1 MPWARTRNF
10 LVTLYPTPPR
20 MPPPRSDF
28 LSKAPSTPGR
38 GTENWTEVTIAPAST
53 CRLRPVG
60 LVSNAILV
68 VMSGIKL
75 GTPAPAEP
83 STCGLRVV
91 LIGLPVPPDGST
103 TSPAVV
109 CCGLAT
115 ATAQPK
121 RSLGFQA
128 SRNCASREYITPTMM
143 LPSVAIVVSRSEG
156 EAPTPTLFGVNK
168 PQACPAVNSQLCR
181 CNCK

>member
-10 LVTLYPTPPR
+10 LVTLYPSPPR
-20 MPPPRSDF
+20 MPPPISDF
-28 LSKAPSTPGR
+28 LSNAPTTPGR
-38 GTENWTEVTIAPAST
+38 GTDNWTEVTIAPAST

-75 GTPAPAEP
+75 GTPAAAEP
-83 STCGLRVV
+83 STCGPRVV
-91 LIGLPVPPDGST
+91 LIRFAGAPPDGST

-115 ATAQPK
+115 ATAQTK

-156 EAPTPTLFGVNK
+156 EAPTPTLFGDNK
-168 PQACPAVNSQLCR
+168 PQACPAVNSQL
-181 CNCK
+181 